1 MLLRQLVTHW
11 LKTQA
16 AQKAR
21 EAVMETARQHVSGEA
36 DPDQP
41 MDRPP
46 APCDIGVVFA
56 LSIEAGGLLDKLEG
70 VVSTKGF
77 GFTAYEGGLNG
88 RTVVLIESGPGRANA
103 AQATTALIEGH
114 KPAWVI
120 SAGFAGGL
128 IPECERNDI
137 IVADQVVL
145 LEGGQLSIEMG
156 MPRQPHLHVGRLLT
170 VDEIVEEPEEKQ
182 RLAHNHAA
190 IAIDMETYA
199 VADVCAAK
207 KTKFLSLRVISDG
220 IDDRLPPEIENLM
233 HQKTFG
239 GKLGAVAGS
248 IFRRP
253 GSVKDMWQLKERA
266 IVASDTL
273 AKFISGIVAQLPRRE
288 VSAETDRSKGGH
300 QKGADTSAEKS
311 PNDQ

>member
-1 MLLRQLVTHW
+1 MILRQLVTHW

-16 AQKAR
+16 AQHAR
-21 EAVMETARQHVSGEA
+21 EAVMETARQHVAGETES
-36 DPDQP
+36 DRVEDQ
-41 MDRPP
+41 PP

-88 RTVVLIESGPGRANA
+88 RTVVLMESGPGRAKA

-145 LEGGQLSIEMG
+145 LDGGQLSIEMG
-156 MPRQPHLHVGRLLT
+156 MPRSAHLHVGRLLT
-170 VDEIVEEPEEKQ
+170 VDEIVEAPEEKQ

-190 IAIDMETYA
+190 IAVDMETYA
-199 VADVCAAK
+199 VAEVCAAK
-207 KTKFLSLRVISDG
+207 KTRFLSLRVVSDG

-273 AKFISGIVAQLPRRE
+273 AKFVAGIIAQLPRRE
-288 VSAETDRSKGGH
+288 VPAEMDQSNAGDHT
-300 QKGADTSAEKS
+300 AANTSAEGS
-311 PNDQ
+311 PGD

>member
-21 EAVMETARQHVSGEA
+21 EEVMKAAQQHVSGET

-41 MDRPP
+41 EDQPP

-70 VVSTKGF
+70 VVSTQGF

-88 RTVVLIESGPGRANA
+88 RTVVLMESGPGREKA

-190 IAIDMETYA
+190 IAVDMETYA
-199 VADVCAAK
+199 VAEVCAAK
-207 KTKFLSLRVISDG
+207 KTRFLSLRVISDG
-220 IDDRLPPEIENLM
+220 IEDRLPPEIENLM

-273 AKFISGIVAQLPRRE
+273 AKFVAGIIAQLPRRE
-288 VSAETDRSKGGH
+288 PPAGAEESNVGDHS
-300 QKGADTSAEKS
+300 GAQDAAEGTA
-311 PNDQ
+311 DAE

>member
-1 MLLRQLVTHW
+1 
-11 LKTQA
+11 LKAQA

-21 EAVMETARQHVSGEA
+21 ETVMETARQYATGEA
-36 DPDQP
+36 DPEAEQP
-41 MDRPP
+41 EERPL

-56 LSIEAGGLLDKLEG
+56 LSIEAGGLLDQLEG
-70 VVSTKGF
+70 VVSTQGF
-77 GFTAYEGGLNG
+77 GFTAYEGGLHG
-88 RTVVLIESGPGRANA
+88 RTVVLIESGPGREKA

-128 IPECERNDI
+128 TPDCKRNDI

-145 LEGGQLSIEMG
+145 LDGGQLSIELG

-170 VDEIVEEPEEKQ
+170 VDEIVEAPEEKH
-182 RLAHNHAA
+182 RLAENHAA
-190 IAIDMETYA
+190 IAVDMETFA
-199 VADVCAAK
+199 VAEVCAAL
-207 KTKFLSLRVISDG
+207 KTRFLSLRVISDG
-220 IDDRLPPEIENLM
+220 VEDRLPPEIENLM
-233 HQKTFG
+233 QQKSWG

-273 AKFISGIVAQLPRRE
+273 AKFVAGIVAQLPRRQAE
-288 VSAETDRSKGGH
+288 PTREASSESSHDGSGPAETSA
-300 QKGADTSAEKS
+300 ADAS
-311 PNDQ
+311 